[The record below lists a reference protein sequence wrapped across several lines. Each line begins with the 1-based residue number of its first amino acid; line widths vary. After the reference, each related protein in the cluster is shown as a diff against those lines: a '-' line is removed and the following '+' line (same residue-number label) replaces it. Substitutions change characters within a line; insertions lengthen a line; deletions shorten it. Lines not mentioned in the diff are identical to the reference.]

1 MTKGN
6 KIAMVALSFVCVLGG
21 IVSTVSAKP
30 LFQEKPLYIAG
41 MDGVRIYR
49 IPSIVVTQQGTILA
63 LCEARE
69 GGDKSPTDLVLK
81 RSNDFGRTWGPME
94 LVLEGKP
101 GAIMNPTPVI
111 ERRDGTIVLV
121 CNYVYRAEGIDQIWV
136 LKGTDN
142 GKTWSEPMDITGA
155 VGKVHPGPG
164 VGIQLKSGRLA
175 VPGRSADDNGQSLI
189 VYSDDHGDTWAIG
202 QGAGPDTN
210 ESQAVE
216 LADGSVM
223 LNMRSTRGKGCRAVT
238 VSQDGGQTWGTLVDD
253 KTLIEPIC
261 QGSILR
267 HTLAETADR
276 NRLLFANPAQTDR
289 GNRTNMSVK
298 LSYDEGQT
306 WPVSKTIHSGPSA
319 YCCLT
324 VLPNGTVGLLYEGG
338 QRGRYDS
345 ILFARVNL
353 EWLTDGQDIL
363 PTDEIS
369 EDRDLQ

>member
-49 IPSIVVTQQGTILA
+49 IPSIIVTQQGTILA

-101 GAIMNPTPVI
+101 GAIMN
-111 ERRDGTIVLV
+111 
-121 CNYVYRAEGIDQIWV
+121 
-136 LKGTDN
+136 
-142 GKTWSEPMDITGA
+142 
-155 VGKVHPGPG
+155 
-164 VGIQLKSGRLA
+164 
-175 VPGRSADDNGQSLI
+175 
-189 VYSDDHGDTWAIG
+189 
-202 QGAGPDTN
+202 
-210 ESQAVE
+210 
-216 LADGSVM
+216 
-223 LNMRSTRGKGCRAVT
+223 
-238 VSQDGGQTWGTLVDD
+238 
-253 KTLIEPIC
+253 
-261 QGSILR
+261 
-267 HTLAETADR
+267 
-276 NRLLFANPAQTDR
+276 
-289 GNRTNMSVK
+289 VK

-324 VLPNGTVGLLYEGG
+324 VLPDGTVGLLYEGG